1 MEERDVSPAGR
12 LAEIAARPAR
22 LVPMI
27 GQMILGLALLVALV
41 LKAYMAVLTD
51 HACAAD
57 AASLGNMLRCLPTLT
72 IMANILTLS
81 AGLELVRCLFNESL
95 DRILA
100 PIMLALGAALLRLL
114 AGFPEAIGWREAL
127 MLLALVAAIG
137 AVAWISKALIK
148 GKTNEDP

>member
-1 MEERDVSPAGR
+1 MQERDTSPAGR
-12 LAEIAARPAR
+12 LAEVAARPAR

-27 GQMILGLALLVALV
+27 GQMILGVALLVALV

-51 HACAAD
+51 HACVAES
-57 AASLGNMLRCLPTLT
+57 ASLGNLLRCMPTLA

-95 DRILA
+95 ERIAA

-114 AGFPEAIGWREAL
+114 SGFPDAIGWREAL
-127 MLLALVAAIG
+127 MLLALVASIG
-137 AVAWISKALIK
+137 AVAWISKVLMT
-148 GKTNEDP
+148 GKADDDM